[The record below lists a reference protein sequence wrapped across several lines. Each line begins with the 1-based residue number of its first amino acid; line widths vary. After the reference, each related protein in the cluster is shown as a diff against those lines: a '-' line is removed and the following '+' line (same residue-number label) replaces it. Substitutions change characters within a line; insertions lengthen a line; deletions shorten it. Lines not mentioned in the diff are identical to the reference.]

1 MTTKTTKP
9 SAPLTLR
16 AIRLVAALVT
26 GTTPMVSSLAASPA
40 PTFRAGTTVE
50 LPRMVVTGLVKGGE
64 AGESV
69 TFVPVLETDE
79 SSTDAAR
86 AMIPA
91 YRDVILVTTIGYL
104 AFAANHGR
112 PVDPERLQKLLAD
125 RIEASGLPKVTA
137 VLLQSFVFKP
147 PAPTN

>member
-1 MTTKTTKP
+1 MTMKSTKP
-9 SAPLTLR
+9 SAPLTIR

-26 GTTPMVSSLAASPA
+26 GTMPMVSSLAASPTTNFGA
-40 PTFRAGTTVE
+40 AATVE
-50 LPRMVVTGLVKGGE
+50 LPRMVVTGLSKGGE

-104 AFAANHGR
+104 AFAANHRR
-112 PVDPERLQKLLAD
+112 PVEPERLQRLLAD
-125 RIEASGLPKVTA
+125 RIAASGLPKVTA

>member
-1 MTTKTTKP
+1 MSAKITKP

-16 AIRLVAALVT
+16 AIWLVAALVA
-26 GTTPMVSSLAASPA
+26 GTTPMVSALAASPA
-40 PTFRAGTTVE
+40 PSFRAAIVVE
-50 LPRMVVTGLVKGGE
+50 LPRMVVTGLGKGGA

-69 TFVPVLETDE
+69 TFVPVLETEE

-112 PVDPERLQKLLAD
+112 PVDPYRLQKLLAD
-125 RIEASGLPKVTA
+125 RIRASGLPKVTA

-147 PAPTN
+147 EAPTN

>member
-1 MTTKTTKP
+1 
-9 SAPLTLR
+9 
-16 AIRLVAALVT
+16 
-26 GTTPMVSSLAASPA
+26 
-40 PTFRAGTTVE
+40 
-50 LPRMVVTGLVKGGE
+50 MVVTRLAKGGE
-64 AGESV
+64 AGASA
-69 TFVPVLETDE
+69 TFVPVLETEE

-112 PVDPERLQKLLAD
+112 PVDPQRLQKLLAD
-125 RIEASGLPKVTA
+125 RIEASGLPKVAA
-137 VLLQSFVFKP
+137 VLLQSFVFKS